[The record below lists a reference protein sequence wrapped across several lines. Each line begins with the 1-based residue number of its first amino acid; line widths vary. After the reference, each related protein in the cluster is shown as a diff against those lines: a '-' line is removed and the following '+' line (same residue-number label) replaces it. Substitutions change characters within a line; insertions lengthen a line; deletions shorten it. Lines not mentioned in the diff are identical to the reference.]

1 MDEKTKA
8 EIGQRLRDFAVKNFK
23 TIEAFAQAMDIP
35 ASSLRSIY
43 FKGKS
48 APGAAILIKLLEL
61 NCDINWLL
69 TGATKNKAIEKLET
83 ENRELKEINYTLLD
97 QATKLS
103 KVAEAVEGYNKLRH
117 KKEG

>member
-1 MDEKTKA
+1 MDEKTKV

-23 TIEAFAQAMDIP
+23 TIEAFAQAMEIP

-69 TGATKNKAIEKLET
+69 TGATQNKTIERLET
-83 ENRELKEINYTLLD
+83 ENRDLKEINYTLLD
-97 QATKLS
+97 QATKFS
-103 KVAEAVEGYNKLRH
+103 KVAEAMD
-117 KKEG
+117 KKYGVRKK